1 MQVEKSNRSRRNKNG
16 KEVVCCFCQ
25 QVDYRLEA
33 SIQCEVLTICSPR
46 YQTARTMSHVKGS
59 RWIRQLYA
67 PHYANDSRDTSFK
80 SKLNLCFMIIPWCK
94 RHGNNI
100 SAPEICTPAGN
111 LSKQPDIRIHSQKSN
126 DAGMQLPH

>member
-1 MQVEKSNRSRRNKNG
+1 MQVEKSNRSRRNKNE
-16 KEVVCCFCQ
+16 KAVVCYLQ
-25 QVDYRLEA
+25 QVDFRLEA
-33 SIQCEVLTICSPR
+33 SIQCKVLTIGSPR

-67 PHYANDSRDTSFK
+67 PHNTNDSRNTSFK

-100 SAPEICTPAGN
+100 SAPKICTPASN
-111 LSKQPDIRIHSQKSN
+111 LSKQPDIRIHTKK
-126 DAGMQLPH
+126 